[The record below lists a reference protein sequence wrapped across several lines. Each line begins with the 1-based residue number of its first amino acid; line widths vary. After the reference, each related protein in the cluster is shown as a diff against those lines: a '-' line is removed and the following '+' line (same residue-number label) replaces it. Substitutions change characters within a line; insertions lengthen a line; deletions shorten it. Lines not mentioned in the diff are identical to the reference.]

1 MHIGLINS
9 AGSYLTS
16 ECYAD
21 GVTVVG
27 NTLGKKQTWELK
39 ARVKQ
44 GKQTVVEVVGH
55 QGRHLLVDDN
65 GAVRCGQPTLAQHSQ
80 FLLEVHPS
88 GAWTLQQVG
97 SRKYLESDGE
107 DVFCVSRDLSSC
119 HMWMPQL
126 AMHIHIVLYNP
137 SSLCYVRAD
146 LELDRVW
153 VDTPVPYLEECGF
166 LLRFKN
172 GMYHLETS
180 NHKFVSRSEKLA
192 KKPSEDTAFSLK
204 LKPGCMASLK
214 DKDGRVLYPQGAR
227 GLLCLG
233 EHPEDDEE
241 WFILKRCPQFVSL
254 KTKAKRYVSIIYN
267 TEVYAGCHKVTPMSV
282 FQYEFDKDAKTV
294 RLKGVHSSY
303 LAQVSHGPFI
313 VADGRRMEPETRFH
327 VVWRRGKIFL
337 RAFNGRYLA
346 ILPVGLVVASVV
358 NPGPCEA
365 FGVRLSNRS
374 FLVLRG
380 QYGYVGCSESQE
392 VLQCNQVEPDR
403 VELLPCKQGIYHF
416 QARGGTFWSLTSQ
429 RTFKP
434 WGKFALNF
442 CLEIRGNNLLVVLA
456 PNGYFMRGDRS
467 GPLMADSEEVTEECL
482 WEF

>member
-1 MHIGLINS
+1 MAQEHEFRLGLGLKELANFG
-9 AGSYLTS
+9 GSYLTS

-254 KTKAKRYVSIIYN
+254 KTKAKRYDGLRSHSPFPG
-267 TEVYAGCHKVTPMSV
+267 AGK
-282 FQYEFDKDAKTV
+282 FQ
-294 RLKGVHSSY
+294 S
-303 LAQVSHGPFI
+303 I